1 MLQGFRF
8 TDPLRASLSRT
19 NSSGYER
26 GGPKIIEFSNTN
38 ESQFLRYW
46 VTTTTASV
54 NVRASNG
61 IIHVI
66 TPDHIFG
73 FNEFVSRLTFNPP
86 PPNLLLLVGGIPSV
100 SKNNNAGPD
109 GGDGSRYEKVNN
121 ITKKFLHKYS
131 QHMR

>member
-1 MLQGFRF
+1 MIRLPPRTTRTDTLFPYTTLFR
-8 TDPLRASLSRT
+8 
-19 NSSGYER
+19 
-26 GGPKIIEFSNTN
+26 
-38 ESQFLRYW
+38 SQFLRYW

-86 PPNLLLLVGGIPSV
+86 PPNLMLLVGGIHSV
-100 SKNNNAGPD
+100 SKDNNAGPD
-109 GGDGSRYEKVNN
+109 GGEASLKVIDND
-121 ITKKFLHKYS
+121 ITTKFLNEYS
-131 QHMR
+131 RSKEHTPELQ